1 MRRSA
6 SEIIRNLESRIA
18 RLERQASIGV
28 TDKKVLS
35 DLIVL
40 LFKEVLKKSRYTPTM
55 KTTYEV
61 DDDGYATSHIWVSEF
76 SVSLD
81 LESVV
86 GNIQSKV
93 NVSKSDLINYINKG
107 LNWEEVIYSTFG
119 DIKDTFNVGRIYDV
133 ASKSNASVPEE
144 PEVVY
149 SSSIYVQRDN
159 LVSTFRCEF
168 REGEDF

>member
-6 SEIIRNLESRIA
+6 SEIIRNLEMRIA

-28 TDKKVLS
+28 KDKKVLS

-40 LFKEVLKKSRYTPTM
+40 LFKEVLKKGRYTPTM
-55 KTTYEV
+55 STTYEV
-61 DDDGYATSHIWVSEF
+61 DDGGYAMSHTWISEF

-86 GNIQSKV
+86 GKIQSKV
-93 NVSKSDLINYINKG
+93 NVSKSDFINYINKG
-107 LNWEEVIYSTFG
+107 LKWEEVIYSTFG
-119 DIKDTFNVGRIYDV
+119 DIKDTFNVSSIYDA
-133 ASKSNASVPEE
+133 ASKSDASVPGE

-149 SSSIYVQRDN
+149 SSSIYVQRDK

-168 REGEDF
+168 RDGDDF